1 MTKSLRRV
9 QGITLVE
16 LLIVVAVMAVLGS
29 IAYPLYT
36 SQAQSARRAEAKA
49 ELQVIAL
56 AQERYYTLNGRYT
69 NVSPLSL
76 LMNGSS
82 LSVSTEHGYY
92 TLSVTTGASGDTQ
105 TYTATA
111 TATSGAAQFNDTD
124 CRSFS
129 INQAGTTTALDAG
142 GSDATDACW

>member
-1 MTKSLRRV
+1 MTDSVRGCR
-9 QGITLVE
+9 GITLVE
-16 LLIVVAVMAVLGS
+16 LLIVVAVMAVLAS

-56 AQERYYTLNGRYT
+56 AQERFYTLNGRYT

-76 LMNGSS
+76 MMNGSS
-82 LSVSTEHGYY
+82 LSISTDHGYY
-92 TLSVTTGASGDTQ
+92 ALSVASGASGDTQ

-111 TATSGAAQFNDTD
+111 TATAGAAQFNDTR

-129 INQAGTTTALDAG
+129 INQAGTTSALDAAG
-142 GSDATDACW
+142 NDATTACW